1 MLSRISESLFWI
13 GRYVERAEDTC
24 RILNVHQ
31 QLLVD
36 DPQIDETVAAQELL
50 RVMGVAESE
59 GVAAPAAVSQALFH
73 DDDSPCSVTA
83 SLFGAREAARRAR
96 ETVSAE
102 MWEAVNGTW
111 FSVSG
116 GRLQRMRPAAAFVH
130 VQERCAVIAG
140 LADSTMSRDEGW
152 SFFTLGRS
160 LERAD
165 MTARLIAASM
175 SVGSKSAWNI
185 VLRGCGA
192 HHAFIRT
199 YGGATSDRDAA
210 EFLLLDRL
218 FPRSIVFTLNL
229 AEEVLVDLE
238 QGRRRAG
245 FGDEALRLIGNAR
258 ATLEYRPKN
267 EILNDLQE
275 RMTHLQQV
283 CNRVTRAVSARYFE
297 GAIAP
302 EWHGGEW

>member
-13 GRYVERAEDTC
+13 GRYAERAEDTC

-36 DPQIDETVAAQELL
+36 DPQIDEAAAARELL
-50 RVMGVAESE
+50 RVMGVSE
-59 GVAAPAAVSQALFH
+59 AADVSATATVLNALFY

-83 SLFGAREAARRAR
+83 SLYSAREAARRAR

-102 MWEAVNGTW
+102 MWEAVNTTW
-111 FSVSG
+111 FSARG
-116 GRLQRMRPAAAFVH
+116 GRLQRMRPAMAFTQ

-160 LERAD
+160 IERAD

-175 SVGSKSAWNI
+175 AVGSKSAWNI
-185 VLRGCGA
+185 VLRGTGA
-192 HHAFIRT
+192 HHAFVRT
-199 YGGATSDRDAA
+199 YGGASSDRDAA
-210 EFLLLDRL
+210 EFLLMDRL

-245 FGDEALRLIGNAR
+245 FADDAMRLIGNAR

-267 EILNDLQE
+267 EILSDLQE
-275 RMTHLQQV
+275 RMAHLQQV
-283 CNRVTRAVSARYFE
+283 CIAVTKAVSARYFE

-302 EWHGGEW
+302 QWHGGEW